1 MYVPALVALKTPA
14 VQNNVLVFYKSYIT
28 KMKIVKNVLLV
39 SGGSKRGA
47 KDAPPPHRGNPGSA
61 TGYFTNQITKI
72 KIVKNV
78 LLLVYVL

>member
-14 VQNNVLVFYKSYIT
+14 VQNNVLVFYKSHIT

-47 KDAPPPHRGNPGSA
+47 KDAPPHRGNPGSA

-78 LLLVYVL
+78 LLLVYAL